1 MQLLVILM
9 KNLLTNN
16 INSRDIKSPIREEYF
31 AKHIL
36 WQLNGPHPTQS
47 PIIVEDAIF
56 FGISRIFVGQNLVK
70 VCGTTVQYSFQP
82 DVYLCNMSDQKSRGP
97 VGVWGSGQ
105 APAPSLQTT
114 NSHQE
119 NGWPLTPSPP
129 FRCAFSGYL
138 TKFRGSSS
146 HFLLDHFSL
155 QIFTQPSLFQTDF
168 VRDLRIYFHSL
179 FPNNLSHFP
188 KPVQYHFAPKYGC
201 LSMYLR
207 ILVLFLQMSSKIVF
221 L

>member
-1 MQLLVILM
+1 M
-9 KNLLTNN
+9 KNYLTNN

-105 APAPSLQTT
+105 APASSQKTT
-114 NSHQE
+114 NSHQK
-119 NGWPLTPSPP
+119 NAFYPTPP
-129 FRCAFSGYL
+129 CYTFSGYL

-146 HFLLDHFSL
+146 HFRLDNFSL
-155 QIFTQPSLFQTDF
+155 QIFTQP
-168 VRDLRIYFHSL
+168 
-179 FPNNLSHFP
+179 
-188 KPVQYHFAPKYGC
+188 
-201 LSMYLR
+201 
-207 ILVLFLQMSSKIVF
+207 VLFRTVVAFVYLFSTVYFQPPQIAVCFQMCPQSTCIRGCKITLVAF
-221 L
+221 V